1 MIRQKNQ
8 PIAVL
13 VLFALALS
21 PITLGSVCF
30 AYPTT
35 PFGGGGGDAFPQ
47 LVANLYVECGP
58 FCGGIIAWAIG
69 KAIDYG
75 IEYYNNPAIAGSAGC
90 MGSSCVGNASMNQ
103 GGVLGGG
110 GGDGF

>member
-35 PFGGGGGDAFPQ
+35 PFGGGGGDGWSHVVRGYAYLP
-47 LVANLYVECGP
+47 ACGAW
-58 FCGGIIAWAIG
+58 CGGFVAYVIG
-69 KAIDYG
+69 KAMDYVMDHWSD
-75 IEYYNNPAIAGSAGC
+75 PSGC
-90 MGSSCVGNASMNQ
+90 SGSSCVGNASMNQ
-103 GGVLGGG
+103 GGALGGG
-110 GGDGF
+110 GGEAF